1 MPDRK
6 PGIYICIADIRSCV
20 CVCVYVSTNIII
32 KRIIITPLSC
42 TLALVNRADADGDV
56 DCDGSCDTPPSVA
69 LNAHISRTCSH
80 ASTQSATLPLSLSLS
95 LPLTSSCTALHC
107 FAAFALVRLLKLSQS
122 LSFWLCPALP
132 SLCTAFKVS
141 LSLSL
146 FDFVLLTYRFFAAL
160 TLHCFAAS
168 SLKFYRSLSLILF
181 LLLSLPFVVWA
192 PLFLIRNLRCQPPPS
207 PRVNVH
213 T

>member
-20 CVCVYVSTNIII
+20 CVSTNIII

-95 LPLTSSCTALHC
+95 PFDFVLHCLALLCCFRAVSFFLTLSCTAFTLHC
-107 FAAFALVRLLKLSQS
+107 FQSQS
-122 LSFWLCPALP
+122 
-132 SLCTAFKVS
+132 S
-141 LSLSL
+141 LSR
-146 FDFVLLTYRFFAAL
+146 FDFVLLAYRFLAAL

-168 SLKFYRSLSLILF
+168 VHSCSPSSSIGRSL
-181 LLLSLPFVVWA
+181 
-192 PLFLIRNLRCQPPPS
+192 
-207 PRVNVH
+207 
-213 T
+213 